1 MWRSF
6 FLAVGISLMLLGV
19 EALVFERFVVNQ
31 TAKLPKFLNGIF
43 EKDLAGN
50 FARTNNL
57 PGQADPAFRNPTFQN
72 PSFQTSNASNFQRV
86 PFSSESRFGPSRFS
100 GPQAGNYG
108 GGRVDLSRSGINSNN
123 PQSGAAFPVAFANRA
138 NPAVAG
144 GGIGSFGQTRGPR
157 TIVTKDWMPWSLLA
171 AGAII
176 FLYTSSYGRSRSE
189 Y

>member
-57 PGQADPAFRNPTFQN
+57 PGQANPAFQN

-176 FLYTSSYGRSRSE
+176 FLCTSSYGRSRSE